1 MSEQKSKISQ
11 EAEIIVV
18 HTAPKISL
26 TEDEKAG
33 DALLKFYRALGWEE
47 DEKAGD
53 ALLKFYRALGWDGQ
67 DILDP
72 CKIRTN
78 EAVYNRLKDIM
89 FERCPDPVSVGM
101 TMVNIGP
108 SVDNSIP
115 VDKVYLF
122 QGWTTQA
129 DGGDGI

>member
-26 TEDEKAG
+26 T
-33 DALLKFYRALGWEE
+33 E